1 MSNYPYP
8 IDLNRQPIQIQPMPQ
23 QAQQIMPR
31 PAVSLMPSTAPPVS
45 QLQSQPLPPQS
56 HHHQQMYATAAGP
69 SPNIQGYFSSYSAR
83 IKQSQENALLLPMS
97 YITGKK
103 HRLGGDSDDDFEEM
117 LEDSDDDD
125 DSDNEDGNSGRKTR
139 ASAAAAAAAA
149 AVEADAKSLAAMQ
162 EQQKK
167 LPKIPHKKNLL
178 YPQNANLLR
187 MSEISEMLVPV
198 RLDIDMDEVKLRD
211 VFLWNMNGNLNNSK
225 KHFAFILLT
234 NQ

>member
-23 QAQQIMPR
+23 QTQQIMPR
-31 PAVSLMPSTAPPVS
+31 PVVPLMPSAAPPLS
-45 QLQSQPLPPQS
+45 QLQSQQPLPPQS
-56 HHHQQMYATAAGP
+56 HHHQQMYAAATGP

-83 IKQSQENALLLPMS
+83 IKQSQENALLLPVS

-125 DSDNEDGNSGRKTR
+125 NSDNEDGNGGRQTR
-139 ASAAAAAAAA
+139 AAAAAAA

-167 LPKIPHKKNLL
+167 LPKIPHKKNIL
-178 YPQNANLLR
+178 YPQNADLLR
-187 MSEISEMLVPV
+187 MSEISEILVPI
-198 RLDIDMDEVKLRD
+198 RLDIDMDEIKLRD
-211 VFLWNMNGNLNNSK
+211 VFLWNMNGNLNDSD
-225 KHFAFILLT
+225 AFYIYFLT